1 MNTLP
6 LDFSVLPREE
16 TILVACSGGADS
28 VALLL
33 ALHGA
38 EYSCVVAHINHG
50 TRGIE
55 NELDEN
61 FVRESCEKLEIS
73 CAVSH
78 LQMPENS
85 AEAALRNARYNAL
98 IAMAAEYSCPRVATA
113 HHANDVLE
121 TMILNWLR
129 DGGSS
134 GWNGISPQ
142 RELARGVLLVR
153 PMLKISREEILEF
166 LREENCDWRED
177 SSNES
182 ARYLRNR
189 VRSEIVPK
197 MVELSGGDSQRLL
210 RQVVRGCEIMRED
223 SQILGDLTVAC
234 LTEMT
239 LSETVDLLIIDGVK
253 FRDSPLALQ
262 RRVFRLA
269 VEKLEGHTRDVSFEK
284 IETARL
290 HVEAGKRRAVW
301 MWKKSLHVEWTG
313 EMAGNRIR
321 FKRLSAGSTT
331 GL

>member
-1 MNTLP
+1 MSTLP

-28 VALLL
+28 VALLQ
-33 ALHGA
+33 ALHQA
-38 EYSCVVAHINHG
+38 EYSCVAAHVNHG

-61 FVRESCEKLEIS
+61 FVRESCEKLKIP

-177 SSNES
+177 SSNDS
-182 ARYLRNR
+182 VRYLRNR
-189 VRSEIVPK
+189 VRAEVIPK
-197 MVELSGGDSQRLL
+197 MVELSGGNSQRLL
-210 RQVVRGCEIMRED
+210 RQVVRGCEISRAD
-223 SQILGDLTVAC
+223 SEVLESLASTRMDELIISDEAN
-234 LTEMT
+234 
-239 LSETVDLLIIDGVK
+239 LLILDGLK
-253 FRDSPLALQ
+253 FRDLPIGLQ
-262 RRVFRLA
+262 RRVLRLA
-269 VEKLEGHTRDVSFEK
+269 AQKLEGDRRDLSFEK
-284 IETARL
+284 VETARL
-290 HVEAGKRRAVW
+290 QISENKRRAVW
-301 MWKKSLHVEWTG
+301 MWKKTLQVEWTG
-313 EMAGNRIR
+313 AMAGNRIR
-321 FKRLSAGSTT
+321 FKRV
-331 GL
+331 